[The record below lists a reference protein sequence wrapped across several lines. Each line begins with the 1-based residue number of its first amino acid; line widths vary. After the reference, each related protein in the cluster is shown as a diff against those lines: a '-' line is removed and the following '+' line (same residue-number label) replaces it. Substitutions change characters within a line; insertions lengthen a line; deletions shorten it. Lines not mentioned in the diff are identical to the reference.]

1 MPPERLE
8 ATRLAVADAKAAV
21 TRSAAEARE
30 AERRVRHSEHA
41 VEVDKPQFVAAR
53 VAHHAG
59 HREILTELPPVL
71 AQLEA
76 LNNELHDNFSRAAD
90 EFPAFYPPFYGA
102 LRQGRETSRP
112 YPVNAGLLNL
122 AWPGVPGEPHA
133 ANGGRLGTFRKQVD
147 EFLSTSDETLS
158 GRTA

>member
-41 VEVDKPQFVAAR
+41 VEVYKPQFVAAR
-53 VAHHAG
+53 VANYHAG
-59 HREILTELPPVL
+59 HREILTRLLPVL

-90 EFPAFYPPFYGA
+90 EFPAFYPPFYEA

-112 YPVNAGLLNL
+112 YPVNAG
-122 AWPGVPGEPHA
+122 
-133 ANGGRLGTFRKQVD
+133 
-147 EFLSTSDETLS
+147 S
-158 GRTA
+158 